1 MEGVNDCNH
10 YIRKI
15 SWNGVLVTNLEV
27 IVANNKDGIIKNRNS
42 KAAVFNGECSILLGI
57 YPKLKGRLEAVVILH

>member
-27 IVANNKDGIIKNRNS
+27 IVANNKGGIIK
-42 KAAVFNGECSILLGI
+42 K
-57 YPKLKGRLEAVVILH
+57 PQLKGCGF